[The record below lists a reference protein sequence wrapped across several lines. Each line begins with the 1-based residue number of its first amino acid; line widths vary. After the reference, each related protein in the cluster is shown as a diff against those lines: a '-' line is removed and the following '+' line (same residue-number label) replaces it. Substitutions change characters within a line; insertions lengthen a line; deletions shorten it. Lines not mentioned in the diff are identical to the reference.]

1 MAFSDASAE
10 RCVLK
15 NFCSMRLRY
24 RLSRGVNLSVFRQ
37 AINTTTP
44 AANADNKM
52 FFAVGFIGDVRF
64 LRR

>member
-1 MAFSDASAE
+1 VCIEELLF
-10 RCVLK
+10 
-15 NFCSMRLRY
+15 Y
-24 RLSRGVNLSVFRQ
+24 RVYAIACLGGGGVNLSVFRQ

-52 FFAVGFIGDVRF
+52 FFAVGFIDAVRF